1 LSGEIGGRGLPGV
14 CKITGFYEFFAKH
27 FCWVGANVCAE
38 GSSLGRMSYI
48 IPLATLL
55 PPFSSDDRYSIDGW
69 IDCRKSI
76 YTHTHMTTD
85 RRKPTL
91 VLPGRRLVAMGRVRR
106 RECETKKY
114 LEVGCSRLV
123 KQYAYLPD
131 PKTSGSSHHSIKTH
145 MAPSATRPDK
155 NKMRQEEPLFSH
167 AIKVRF
173 PKS

>member
-1 LSGEIGGRGLPGV
+1 MSGEIGGRGLPGV

-114 LEVGCSRLV
+114 LEVGCIVDWSSNMRIYRTLKRLV
-123 KQYAYLPD
+123 RLTTLSKRTWRLRPRVQ
-131 PKTSGSSHHSIKTH
+131 
-145 MAPSATRPDK
+145 TRTK
-155 NKMRQEEPLFSH
+155 C
-167 AIKVRF
+167 VR
-173 PKS
+173 KSLYSRTQSK